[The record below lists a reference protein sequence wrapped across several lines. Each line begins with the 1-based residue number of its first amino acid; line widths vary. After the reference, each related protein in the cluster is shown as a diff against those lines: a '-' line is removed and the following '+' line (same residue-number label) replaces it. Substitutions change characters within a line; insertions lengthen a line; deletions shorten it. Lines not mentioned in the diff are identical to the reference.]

1 MQTHFLIED
10 AINNNANIIVTDLV
24 REVLSRHLDKN
35 KYKKLSK
42 LKE

>member
-1 MQTHFLIED
+1 MQTYFLIED

-24 REVLSRHLDKN
+24 REVLSRHLDKIN
-35 KYKKLSK
+35 IKKLSK

>member
-1 MQTHFLIED
+1 MQTYFLIED
-10 AINNNANIIVTDLV
+10 AINNNENIIVTDLV
-24 REVLSRHLDKN
+24 REVLSSKN